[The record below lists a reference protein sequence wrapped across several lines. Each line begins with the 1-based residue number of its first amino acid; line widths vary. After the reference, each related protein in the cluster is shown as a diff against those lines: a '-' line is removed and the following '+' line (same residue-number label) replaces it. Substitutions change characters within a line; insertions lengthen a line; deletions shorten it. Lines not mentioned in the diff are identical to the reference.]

1 MTDKEDAPLRTQDV
15 KAVLVAKH
23 RYVKPLSGIA
33 NQAAENFQ
41 TPSPKVTLS
50 GSRPTK
56 GMATKKEYQRQ
67 VMKAPTKEVKH
78 IIQGEISNPRNQQ
91 KANQAPFKARSNLV
105 SKWAGNFD
113 GET

>member
-41 TPSPKVTLS
+41 TPSTERTLS
-50 GSRPTK
+50 GSRSTE
-56 GMATKKEYQRQ
+56 GMVTGKKYQR
-67 VMKAPTKEVKH
+67 
-78 IIQGEISNPRNQQ
+78 
-91 KANQAPFKARSNLV
+91 
-105 SKWAGNFD
+105 
-113 GET
+113 